1 MMRSSFEARPSGEAP
16 RGGAGRPHGIGDAV
30 LSTDRVGKRYGGTTA
45 VADVSLALAPGEF
58 VALLGASG
66 CGKSTTL
73 RILAGLERPD
83 TGRVTMAGADVT
95 DRSVAERNVALMFQS
110 YALYPHLTVAQNIAM
125 PLRMRRL
132 SIAGRLPG
140 AGLVPGV
147 ARVRGGIATEVSRVA
162 AMLQLDGLLDRR
174 PGTLSGGQ
182 QQRVALAR
190 ALVRDP
196 VAFLLDEPM
205 SNLDTALRAETR
217 AEIRALH
224 ARTGHAF
231 LIVTHDQADALSMA
245 DRVAVMIAGRIA
257 QTDTPHEIY
266 RRPASRAVAAFIGA
280 HRMNLLAP
288 GAAAQALHPAGASHE
303 IGVRPEHLALDAGGP
318 LGARMTAVAFHGD
331 ETVLSLVAQCG
342 TPLTAALRGA
352 PPLPP
357 PGGAMRLAA
366 APGSLHAFDAAT
378 GVRVEVSA

>member
-1 MMRSSFEARPSGEAP
+1 MHPSFEARPNEGSS
-16 RGGAGRPHGIGDAV
+16 RGGAGRPGGIGEAA
-30 LSTDRVGKRYGGTTA
+30 LSIDRVGKRYGGTTA
-45 VADVSLALAPGEF
+45 VTDVSLALAPGEF

-95 DRSVAERNVALMFQS
+95 DRSAAERNVALMFQS

-132 SIAGRLPG
+132 SVAGRLPG

-147 ARVRGGIATEVSRVA
+147 ACVRKDIAAEVARVA

-196 VAFLLDEPM
+196 AAFLLDEPM

-231 LIVTHDQADALSMA
+231 LMVTHDQADALSMA

-257 QTDTPHEIY
+257 QTGTPHAVY
-266 RRPASRAVAAFIGA
+266 RRPASREVAAFIGA

-288 GAAAQALHPAGASHE
+288 GRAARALHPAGVDHE
-303 IGVRPEHLALDAGGP
+303 IGVRPEHLALDADGP
-318 LGARMTAVAFHGD
+318 LSARLTAAAFHGG
-331 ETVLSLVAQCG
+331 ETVLSLVAECG
-342 TPLTAALRGA
+342 TPLIAALSGA
-352 PPLPP
+352 SDLPP
-357 PGGAMRLAA
+357 PGGAVRLAA
-366 APGSLHAFDAAT
+366 APRSLHGFDAAT
-378 GVRVEVSA
+378 GARVELPA